1 MFPLCT
7 DVLPPSLRE
16 VARPKAV
23 TEGVPRAAARV
34 STWIAPK
41 SKCQRRADVGI
52 RPYANYEAICKIR
65 SCQQRRARVSPPYA
79 EGSVFASKPKF
90 CVGRGAPTPPRIPH
104 RLSCNA
110 VRALIERP
118 PPAPQRIIPI
128 RAVGTP
134 HFLLFHYYLL
144 LSTAS
149 GGGGIVFLAMCTKF
163 GGQILR
169 CGGEKMRGT
178 S

>member
-1 MFPLCT
+1 M
-7 DVLPPSLRE
+7 PS
-16 VARPKAV
+16 
-23 TEGVPRAAARV
+23 
-34 STWIAPK
+34 
-41 SKCQRRADVGI
+41 RADVGV

-79 EGSVFASKPKF
+79 EGLVFAPNPKS
-90 CVGRGAPTPPRIPH
+90 CVGRGALTPPRIPH

-163 GGQILR
+163 WGQILR
-169 CGGEKMRGT
+169 CGGEKNVRNLLTRIPVYRYTDGVDREG
-178 S
+178 SWLFCCVPP